1 METQLVRLDKPY
13 NIICGSEGR
22 FGLHIATL
30 IVVKEVQSKDEDGL
44 PQIVTEACTYP
55 VVAGGY
61 GMDGEVW
68 MKSELKNCLAIC
80 REGEPVGLYTLIKV
94 VEFYSK
100 DRGDSFLLSLP
111 GRLDL
116 ALQIYGSKFVLP
128 QDSNK
133 RTISDYEVC
142 LEFTENNDGRSC
154 MVYAT
159 KESDFYFYDYFDN
172 EPPFSYEH
180 TNLESIDFLAKLR
193 DSYIS
198 AFHFEGI
205 RSITFTTKDA
215 KYQWFV
221 DKLNSKKPDAAGV

>member
-1 METQLVRLDKPY
+1 M
-13 NIICGSEGR
+13 
-22 FGLHIATL
+22 
-30 IVVKEVQSKDEDGL
+30 
-44 PQIVTEACTYP
+44 
-55 VVAGGY
+55 
-61 GMDGEVW
+61 
-68 MKSELKNCLAIC
+68 AIC

-100 DRGDSFLLSLP
+100 DRGHSFLLSLP

-180 TNLESIDFLAKLR
+180 TNVESINFLAKLR
-193 DSYIS
+193 DRYIS

-221 DKLNSKKPDAAGV
+221 DELNSKNPDAAEV